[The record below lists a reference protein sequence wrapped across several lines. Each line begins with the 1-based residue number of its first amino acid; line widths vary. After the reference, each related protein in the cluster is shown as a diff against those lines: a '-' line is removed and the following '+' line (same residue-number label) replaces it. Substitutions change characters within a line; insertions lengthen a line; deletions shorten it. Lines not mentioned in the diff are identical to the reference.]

1 MTGVSARAIAR
12 TLGVARSTM
21 HEVDAGH
28 HFEQFA
34 GKVVCGTGGRGR
46 NEEVQGRSQKRA
58 TASRIAPA
66 NTAVWTSNVN
76 WNL

>member
-34 GKVVCGTGGRGR
+34 DKVVCGTGGRGR

-58 TASRIAPA
+58 TASTGV